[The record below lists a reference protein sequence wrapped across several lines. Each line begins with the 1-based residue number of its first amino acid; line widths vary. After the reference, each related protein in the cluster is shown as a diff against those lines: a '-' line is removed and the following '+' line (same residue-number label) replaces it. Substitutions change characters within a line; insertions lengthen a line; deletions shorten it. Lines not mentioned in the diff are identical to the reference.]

1 MGEDEKVVNYSYRP
15 TFHKGHWYYR
25 VDEVCFPDK
34 PFITIEFGDYNDLMN
49 NIMED
54 LDPFPFDLT
63 DSELFDEV
71 KRFVIEE

>member
-1 MGEDEKVVNYSYRP
+1 MIPLKDNEAILDDSMYEICSKTVIA
-15 TFHKGHWYYR
+15 KKQI
-25 VDEVCFPDK
+25 DK

-63 DSELFDEV
+63 ESELFDEV
-71 KRFVIEE
+71 KRFIIEE

>member
-1 MGEDEKVVNYSYRP
+1 MS
-15 TFHKGHWYYR
+15 
-25 VDEVCFPDK
+25 
-34 PFITIEFGDYNDLMN
+34 FGDYNDLMN